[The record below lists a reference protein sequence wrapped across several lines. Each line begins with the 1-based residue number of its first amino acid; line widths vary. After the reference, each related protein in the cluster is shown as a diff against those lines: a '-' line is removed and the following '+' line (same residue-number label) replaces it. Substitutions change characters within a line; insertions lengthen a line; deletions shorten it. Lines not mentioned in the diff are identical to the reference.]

1 MDGESISS
9 VFSRTAREV
18 FSYLDDM
25 QYVEDPPK
33 GVSETRTTGRDVMDG
48 YAILHLESKLQDT
61 SGLMLKVDGTV
72 LQEQEAGFSRYDE
85 VSKTIVVR
93 PGPEV
98 LEAMSRDGCRVSLLT
113 DMKFLVRAVG
123 EFYQRYGSM
132 VRLPDPGSLRLE
144 PVYPE
149 GSEPTEEQR
158 SAAEAIL
165 SSDMCYVWGAPGT
178 GKTQFVLAAAIRSC
192 MEAGERIA
200 VFAPTNNSV
209 EQVLD
214 GVLKAMPEGEAC
226 GIIRLG
232 VPTRDFYSR
241 HPDMCEDRQVQRLLD
256 REHESLSRL
265 EEVRFERM
273 CDYVRDDLEALIEA
287 APDMWEMGDIERR
300 PDLAAAFESV
310 SAVCSMFPETE
321 DILHSDTDPEAVLR
335 RIETALYDRPRPA
348 AGISEY
354 RDMSDSDLEARIAEA
369 RASIEELGRRATGDR
384 IASARIIAATPHQF
398 ISRFRPKGS
407 EDDGRMEL
415 DVDRVFLDEAGYCGL
430 VLALPLFSNGVP
442 VAMLGDHMQL
452 PPVTEL
458 DQEQVIGWASG
469 PGRLRDAFLWT
480 MPALYCERALTSDE
494 EGLRS
499 DFLSG
504 SPPSFALTARRDLT
518 LTHRFGENLASVLD
532 RYVYR
537 NGLRGDPRSG
547 MRMLCMD
554 SVCDHR
560 ENREN
565 AAEAIAVEEFLK
577 SERPD
582 PADVCI
588 LTPYSVQRAL
598 LRRTVPRRYRDCVMT
613 VHGSQGREWDTVVLS
628 VADNAIRSRTVPYR
642 FTSSETPI
650 GLRVINT
657 AVSRAKRR
665 LVIACDEGFWIER
678 KGELLSGLLEECERE
693 GRCAPRGLTAPP
705 RP

>member
-1 MDGESISS
+1 MDGESISA
-9 VFSRTAREV
+9 VFAGSAHGIYC
-18 FSYLDDM
+18 YLDDM

-33 GVSETRTTGRDVMDG
+33 GVSETRTTGWDVMEG
-48 YAILHLESKLQDT
+48 YAILHLESRLQDT
-61 SGLMLKVDGTV
+61 TGLMLMVDGRV
-72 LQEQEAGFSRYDE
+72 MQEQEAGFSRYDD

-93 PGPEV
+93 PGEEV
-98 LEAMSRDGCRVSLLT
+98 LEALARKGCRVSLLT

-123 EFYQRYGSM
+123 DFYQRYGSM
-132 VRLPDPGSLRLE
+132 IRLPDPGSGRLM
-144 PVYPE
+144 PSYPAD
-149 GSEPTEEQR
+149 SEPTEEQR
-158 SAAEAIL
+158 RASEGIL
-165 SSDMCYVWGAPGT
+165 SSDACYVWGAPGT

-192 MEAGERIA
+192 MDAGETVA
-200 VFAPTNNSV
+200 VFAPTNNSL
-209 EQVLD
+209 EQVLN
-214 GVLKAMPEGEAC
+214 GLLKAMPEAESC

-241 HPDMCEDRQVQRLLD
+241 HPDMCEDRQVQKLLD

-273 CDYVRDDLEALIEA
+273 CDYVREDLEALIEA
-287 APDMWEMGDIERR
+287 SSDLWEMEDIERR
-300 PDLAAAFESV
+300 PDLAASFEAV
-310 SAVCSMFPETE
+310 SAVCSMYPETT

-354 RDMSDSDLEARIAEA
+354 RDMSDSELEARISEA
-369 RASIEELGRRATGDR
+369 RGSLEELSRRSTGDR
-384 IASARIIAATPHQF
+384 ISSARIIAATPHQF

-407 EDDGRMEL
+407 EDDGRLEL
-415 DVDRVFLDEAGYCGL
+415 DVDRIFLDEAGYCGL

-458 DQEQVIGWASG
+458 DQEQVTEWAMSPHG
-469 PGRLRDAFLWT
+469 LRNAFLWT
-480 MPALYCERALTSDE
+480 MPALFCERALTSSLED
-494 EGLRS
+494 LRS
-499 DFLSG
+499 DFLTGAAPVFS
-504 SPPSFALTARRDLT
+504 STARFDLT

-532 RYVYR
+532 SYVYR
-537 NGLRGDPRSG
+537 NGLKGDPCTG
-547 MRMLCMD
+547 MRMICMD

-565 AAEAIAVEEFLK
+565 TAEAIAVEEFLK

-582 PADVCI
+582 PQDVCI
-588 LTPYSVQRAL
+588 LTPYSVQKSL
-598 LRRTVPRRYRDCVMT
+598 LKRTVPRRYRDCVMT

-628 VADNAIRSRTVPYR
+628 VADNGIASRAVPYR

-650 GLRVINT
+650 GLKVINT

-665 LVIACDEGFWIER
+665 LVIACDKGFWSAR
-678 KGELLSGLLEECERE
+678 KGELISGLLAECDRE
-693 GRCAPRGLTAPP
+693 GRDAPRG
-705 RP
+705 R